1 MAISLSSGTLD
12 VRRKRLLFR
21 AARRGFREVDM
32 IFGTYAAE
40 ALPQLSDTELDAFEA
55 LLGVPDQDIYDW
67 FRDKA
72 PVPAE
77 FNTPVFAAMKALCAR
92 KNPTWNV

>member
-1 MAISLSSGTLD
+1 MTADGSNDAQT

-32 IFGTYAAE
+32 IFGNYAASALASLDE
-40 ALPQLSDTELDAFEA
+40 AGLDAFEA
-55 LLGVPDQDIYDW
+55 LLSVPDQDVYDW
-67 FRDKA
+67 LRGKT
-72 PVPAE
+72 PVPPAYD
-77 FNTPVFAAMKALCAR
+77 TTVFHDMKALCSR

>member
-1 MAISLSSGTLD
+1 MATDVPSGAPN

-32 IFGTYAAE
+32 IFGTYAANALAGLDE
-40 ALPQLSDTELDAFEA
+40 AGLDAFET
-55 LLGVPDQDIYDW
+55 LLSVPDQEIYDW
-67 FRDKA
+67 LRGAA
-72 PVPAE
+72 PVPPAYD
-77 FNTPVFAAMKALCAR
+77 TQVFADMKALCSR

>member
-1 MAISLSSGTLD
+1 MTTDGSNDAQN

-32 IFGTYAAE
+32 IFGTYAARSLDFLDE
-40 ALPQLSDTELDAFEA
+40 AGLDAFEA
-55 LLGVPDQDIYDW
+55 LLSIPDQEIYDW
-67 FRDKA
+67 LRGAA
-72 PVPAE
+72 PVPFAYD
-77 FNTPVFAAMKALCAR
+77 TQVFRDMKALCSR